1 MATRGQRAGHKAE
14 AIPSWA
20 QAALLCSCSILH
32 AWCTLAQK
40 HHPHFQ
46 ILEGG
51 ELFFPLFGC
60 PSPVRVWRKMDVCQG
75 EWCSGWAP
83 RFWSKT
89 PGVKP
94 CLYSWKRCRT
104 LSNLAASSFITQRPS
119 LQSCSKEI
127 LCQALCTAWCPGIQL
142 LLFTRQDCGTDLGS
156 CERGGLCLL
165 P

>member
-1 MATRGQRAGHKAE
+1 MAEGFPNVTERALGICETSYSKSVETCEPWGQGSKAAKAMATAVRGAGYKAPR
-14 AIPSWA
+14 AIPSA
-20 QAALLCSCSILH
+20 EQAALLCSCSILH

-60 PSPVRVWRKMDVCQG
+60 PLPVRGLTQDGCVPG
-75 EWCSGWAP
+75 AEWCSGWAP

-94 CLYSWKRCRT
+94 CLYS
-104 LSNLAASSFITQRPS
+104 
-119 LQSCSKEI
+119 
-127 LCQALCTAWCPGIQL
+127 
-142 LLFTRQDCGTDLGS
+142 
-156 CERGGLCLL
+156 
-165 P
+165 